1 MASKRR
7 RLAQRRQEAILL
19 ANLNRDGT
27 SSSQLPFTRRQQF
40 AIPHAS
46 SLSIVTNSDSTTS
59 SSSYS
64 IHSARSFPSSN
75 APSSPTHSSI
85 DMPPPSPSL
94 PSSPTSATTSTTS
107 LTPTTP
113 NGFMTSDDYST
124 ASQRSSPSR
133 TMMLSAIPLRQTIT
147 LVTQDQKS
155 FVSASSSNLPTVYE
169 DSEYASFL
177 DFS

>member
-1 MASKRR
+1 
-7 RLAQRRQEAILL
+7 
-19 ANLNRDGT
+19 
-27 SSSQLPFTRRQQF
+27 
-40 AIPHAS
+40 
-46 SLSIVTNSDSTTS
+46 
-59 SSSYS
+59 
-64 IHSARSFPSSN
+64 
-75 APSSPTHSSI
+75 
-85 DMPPPSPSL
+85 MPPPSPSL

-169 DSEYASFL
+169 DSERRIEDCVMVRRPLQAAYAQRWAVSRTRTKAWTRTARRRARTA
-177 DFS
+177 